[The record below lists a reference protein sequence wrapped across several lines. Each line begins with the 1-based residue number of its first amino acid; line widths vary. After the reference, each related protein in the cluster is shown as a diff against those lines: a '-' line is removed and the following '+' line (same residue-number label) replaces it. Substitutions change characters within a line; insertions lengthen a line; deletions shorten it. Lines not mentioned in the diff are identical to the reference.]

1 MYVRINRTGAAS
13 LSRKAVEALGTPD
26 YVQVLVDHERGLFG
40 IRRAEPH
47 DLGAR
52 AARKVGTGYTRTI
65 RFSDLLRRAGA
76 TKRMGA
82 VPLKLEGEI
91 LVGSLSDLAA
101 LPPAGEPRPRK
112 RKEKEGEFVAV
123 PGQRGTSSPSE
134 GAFGSDREEMPF

>member
-1 MYVRINRTGAAS
+1 MYVRVNRTGSAS
-13 LSRKAVEALGTPD
+13 LSRKAVEAIGNPD
-26 YVQVLVDHERGLFG
+26 YVVVLVDRERGLFG

-65 RFSDLLRRAGA
+65 RFSDLLRIAGA

-82 VPLKLEGEI
+82 VSVKLEDGI
-91 LVGSLSDLAA
+91 LVGSLSDLAK
-101 LPPAGEPRPRK
+101 LPLAGEPRPRK

-123 PGQRGTSSPSE
+123 PGQRGTSSPSK
-134 GAFGSDREEMPF
+134 GAFGSEREEMPF